1 MADTLMPTDKDIAEA
16 AYKIL
21 KEEKSPIY
29 LSRLGQDLRKEFATS
44 FKPALGARS
53 LGDFV
58 SEHLGDKYEVWGKG
72 PYKRVGVIGSAAE
85 DDILK
90 PRQKFKDAVWEAFST
105 PLPDGH
111 LRWIDIGPPLAVLHN
126 AERPSD
132 SAVGI
137 ASEFI
142 ILDSLPRQRASEI
155 TASIRRWAETHAVAS
170 DALQDD
176 MPVKKSVSANRETTP
191 LEGLEALRRMISV
204 IPEGERSQYS
214 LPMNLLGRLLLV
226 R

>member
-1 MADTLMPTDKDIAEA
+1 MPTDKAIAEA
-16 AYKIL
+16 ASNIL

-29 LSRLGQDLRKEFATS
+29 LSRLGQDLRKEFGAS
-44 FKPALGARS
+44 FKPALGVRS

-72 PYKRVGVIGSAAE
+72 PYKRVGEIGSAAH
-85 DDILK
+85 DVIMK
-90 PRQKFKDAVWEAFST
+90 PRQKFQDAVWEAFST

-111 LRWIDIGPPLAVLHN
+111 LRWIDIGPPLTVLHN
-126 AERPSD
+126 ADRPSE
-132 SAVGI
+132 SAIGI
-137 ASEFI
+137 TSEFI
-142 ILDSLPRQRASEI
+142 ILDSLPRQRASDI
-155 TASIRRWAETHAVAS
+155 TASIKRWAETHAVAL
-170 DALQDD
+170 DALQDGE
-176 MPVKKSVSANRETTP
+176 PNKKTVSANRETAP

-204 IPEGERSQYS
+204 IPEAERSQYS